1 MCVARL
7 KDGRTVLIREFRM
20 EDKEK
25 LIEMY
30 ASLSSEAVRWG
41 MPPYTKEFIERRFSN
56 LQNLIFLVAL
66 YNDKIVGDAHI
77 YKFPNPRRKST
88 SDIAIYLHQDFHN
101 VGLGTA
107 MLTKLIELA
116 KKEGLHRIGLTVIAD
131 NKPAIH
137 LYQKL
142 GFKIEGVMKDAY
154 LGEDGK
160 YHDEIVIGLIL
171 ANSTSPN

>member
-1 MCVARL
+1 
-7 KDGRTVLIREFRM
+7 M

-41 MPPYTKEFIERRFSN
+41 MPPYTKEFIERWFSN
-56 LQNLIFLVAL
+56 LHNLIFLVAL
-66 YNDKIVGDAHI
+66 YDDEIVGDAHI
-77 YKFPNPRRKST
+77 YKLPHPRRKGT
-88 SDIAIYLHQDFHN
+88 GDLAIYLHQDFHN
-101 VGLGTA
+101 AGLGTA

-116 KKEGLHRIGLTVIAD
+116 KKEGLHRIGLSVIAD

-137 LYQKL
+137 LYQKF

-154 LGEDGK
+154 LGEDKK
-160 YHDEIVIGLIL
+160 YHDELVMGLIL
-171 ANSTSPN
+171 E